1 MFSRLTCTSSSI
13 FELRTG
19 TRIITIHTIRYRRF
33 SPIICLLLNFI
44 LAKIAISRRQ
54 TQIYLHFVEAKC
66 SVSEI
71 VKGEVNRAG
80 LHAKIAEPH
89 PIFYKDSKN
98 NVFR

>member
-66 SVSEI
+66 SVSKI
-71 VKGEVNRAG
+71 VKAEKKTGTCSSFSEAHPVFCKVRKSYG
-80 LHAKIAEPH
+80 LL
-89 PIFYKDSKN
+89 
-98 NVFR
+98 